1 MDLMSNVLVTI
12 LLFLKKATYTLVD
25 NDIFSW
31 NLVSNKYLIQF
42 MFEDAG
48 GSRRVLKDWKPC
60 LTFAGRWNSNIFI
73 LKYVFIFK
81 LFYNYRHS
89 SFNNITF
96 AFPSSSIHI
105 ISILRQWCTLRTLV
119 FNIVKSSKLFTIG
132 IPIII
137 IRV

>member
-48 GSRRVLKDWKPC
+48 GSRRVLKD
-60 LTFAGRWNSNIFI
+60 
-73 LKYVFIFK
+73 
-81 LFYNYRHS
+81 
-89 SFNNITF
+89 
-96 AFPSSSIHI
+96 
-105 ISILRQWCTLRTLV
+105 
-119 FNIVKSSKLFTIG
+119 
-132 IPIII
+132 
-137 IRV
+137 